1 MNALYVVFVLTLL
14 LIHTYFIYPFILWAL
29 IYVKNKRE
37 GKRQVLNTAFSS
49 KPSVTL
55 VIAAFNEEKVIE
67 DKIKN
72 CLSLNYNNCSI
83 NILIVSDGSIDETNS
98 IVKKYL
104 NRFSNIKLIELE
116 RGGKPRAI
124 DIAVRYSNADLILF
138 TDANTM
144 LEKDVINI
152 LIDCFDDEEV
162 GCVSGRLVYRNPK
175 NLLSG
180 KGEGFYWRY
189 ENTLKILESKLG
201 YVAGANGAI
210 YMIRRELMPE
220 LPYNIIN
227 DDFFISMGIVQQ
239 GYKSLYAHNAIA
251 YEDVAPS
258 EGDEFRRHIRDAVG
272 HYRVIVKLWRLI
284 NPLRGISWFIYVSH
298 RLLRWFA
305 PFFLIIL
312 FALSALNKDSEYIK
326 IFFALQ
332 IMFYAAAL
340 FGFAAQIAKMRI
352 VTILYM
358 PYYFCNLNLAL
369 LLGFFKAISNTQKA
383 TWRSTPR

>member
-1 MNALYVVFVLTLL
+1 MLLT
-14 LIHTYFIYPFILWAL
+14 L
-29 IYVKNKRE
+29 IYVENKLQRKKQIIE
-37 GKRQVLNTAFSS
+37 KVSGQ
-49 KPSVTL
+49 KPTVTL

-67 DKIKN
+67 DKIRN
-72 CLSLNYNNCSI
+72 CLSLNYNRGYVSI
-83 NILIVSDGSIDETNS
+83 VIVSDGSKDATNNIIRNYS
-98 IVKKYL
+98 NK
-104 NRFSNIKLIELE
+104 FSNINLIELE

-124 DIAVRYSNADLILF
+124 DIAVKSSNADLILF
-138 TDANTM
+138 SDANTM

-152 LIDCFDDEEV
+152 LVDCFEDEKV

-210 YMIRRELMPE
+210 YMIRKRLMPE
-220 LPYNIIN
+220 LPFNIIN
-227 DDFFISMGIVQQ
+227 DDFFISMNIVQQ

-284 NPLRGISWFIYVSH
+284 NPLRGKSWFIYISH

-312 FALSALNKDSEYIK
+312 FILSASNKDSVYIQ

-332 IMFYAAAL
+332 LMFYAAAL

-352 VTILYM
+352 ATILYM

-383 TWRSTPR
+383 TWLSTPR